1 MEFSEKLQ
9 KLRTQRNL
17 TQEQLAN
24 QLFVSRTAIS
34 KWETGRGTPNLDSL
48 LDFNDISSVGMSSRG
63 TPNLDSLQA
72 IAKLFGV
79 SLDELLSTEE
89 VVVMAKNENKRN
101 TEQILCYIDS
111 VLNLMSVFGFLL
123 PMYKV
128 FKNNVYYCV
137 PFFIPDFTMSRRK
150 FKNNVYYCVPLY
162 QYSGFMHKTIFII
175 QSAILLCGVLGLIFQ
190 WKEKEKIYNFVK
202 FSGYILMIIFIFL
215 LIALNHPNASS
226 FCFAF
231 LLIKGMVL
239 IKGRKIGK

>member
-1 MEFSEKLQ
+1 MMEFSEKLQ

-34 KWETGRGTPNLDSL
+34 KWETG
-48 LDFNDISSVGMSSRG
+48 RG

-128 FKNNVYYCV
+128 
-137 PFFIPDFTMSRRK
+137 

-239 IKGRKIGK
+239 IKGRKIGR

>member
-48 LDFNDISSVGMSSRG
+48 
-63 TPNLDSLQA
+63 QA

-89 VVVMAKNENKRN
+89 AVVMAKNENKRN

-128 FKNNVYYCV
+128 
-137 PFFIPDFTMSRRK
+137 

-231 LLIKGMVL
+231 LLIKGMAL

>member
-34 KWETGRGTPNLDSL
+34 KWETG
-48 LDFNDISSVGMSSRG
+48 RG

-111 VLNLMSVFGFLL
+111 ILNLMSVFGFLL

-128 FKNNVYYCV
+128 
-137 PFFIPDFTMSRRK
+137 

-231 LLIKGMVL
+231 LLIKGMAL

>member
-34 KWETGRGTPNLDSL
+34 KWETG
-48 LDFNDISSVGMSSRG
+48 RG

-137 PFFIPDFTMSRRK
+137 P
-150 FKNNVYYCVPLY
+150 LY

-190 WKEKEKIYNFVK
+190 WKEKEKIYNLVK

>member
-48 LDFNDISSVGMSSRG
+48 
-63 TPNLDSLQA
+63 QA

-101 TEQILCYIDS
+101 TEQRLCYIDS

-128 FKNNVYYCV
+128 
-137 PFFIPDFTMSRRK
+137 

>member
-1 MEFSEKLQ
+1 M
-9 KLRTQRNL
+9 
-17 TQEQLAN
+17 
-24 QLFVSRTAIS
+24 SRTAIS
-34 KWETGRGTPNLDSL
+34 KWETG
-48 LDFNDISSVGMSSRG
+48 RG

-128 FKNNVYYCV
+128 
-137 PFFIPDFTMSRRK
+137 

>member
-34 KWETGRGTPNLDSL
+34 KWETG
-48 LDFNDISSVGMSSRG
+48 RG

-111 VLNLMSVFGFLL
+111 VLNMMSVFGFLL

-128 FKNNVYYCV
+128 
-137 PFFIPDFTMSRRK
+137 

>member
-34 KWETGRGTPNLDSL
+34 KWETG
-48 LDFNDISSVGMSSRG
+48 RG

-137 PFFIPDFTMSRRK
+137 P
-150 FKNNVYYCVPLY
+150 LY
-162 QYSGFMHKTIFII
+162 QYSGFMPKTIFII

-190 WKEKEKIYNFVK
+190 WKEKEKIYNFVTTETNRPAARQ
-202 FSGYILMIIFIFL
+202 
-215 LIALNHPNASS
+215 ALRL
-226 FCFAF
+226 FTVR
-231 LLIKGMVL
+231 G
-239 IKGRKIGK
+239 

>member
-1 MEFSEKLQ
+1 MMEFSEKLQ

-48 LDFNDISSVGMSSRG
+48 
-63 TPNLDSLQA
+63 QA
-72 IAKLFGV
+72 IAKLFGA

-128 FKNNVYYCV
+128 
-137 PFFIPDFTMSRRK
+137 

>member
-34 KWETGRGTPNLDSL
+34 KWETG
-48 LDFNDISSVGMSSRG
+48 RG

-137 PFFIPDFTMSRRK
+137 P
-150 FKNNVYYCVPLY
+150 LY
-162 QYSGFMHKTIFII
+162 QYSSFMHKTIFII

>member
-1 MEFSEKLQ
+1 MEFAEKLQ

-34 KWETGRGTPNLDSL
+34 KWETG
-48 LDFNDISSVGMSSRG
+48 RG

-128 FKNNVYYCV
+128 
-137 PFFIPDFTMSRRK
+137 

>member
-24 QLFVSRTAIS
+24 QFFVSRTAIS
-34 KWETGRGTPNLDSL
+34 KWETG
-48 LDFNDISSVGMSSRG
+48 RG

-128 FKNNVYYCV
+128 
-137 PFFIPDFTMSRRK
+137 

>member
-9 KLRTQRNL
+9 RLRTQPNL

-34 KWETGRGTPNLDSL
+34 KWETG
-48 LDFNDISSVGMSSRG
+48 RG

-128 FKNNVYYCV
+128 
-137 PFFIPDFTMSRRK
+137 

>member
-34 KWETGRGTPNLDSL
+34 KWETG
-48 LDFNDISSVGMSSRG
+48 RG

-137 PFFIPDFTMSRRK
+137 P
-150 FKNNVYYCVPLY
+150 LY
-162 QYSGFMHKTIFII
+162 QYSGFLHKTIFII

>member
-1 MEFSEKLQ
+1 MAV
-9 KLRTQRNL
+9 

-34 KWETGRGTPNLDSL
+34 KWETG
-48 LDFNDISSVGMSSRG
+48 RG

-137 PFFIPDFTMSRRK
+137 P
-150 FKNNVYYCVPLY
+150 LY

-215 LIALNHPNASS
+215 LIALNYPNASS

>member
-1 MEFSEKLQ
+1 MGFSEKLQ

-34 KWETGRGTPNLDSL
+34 KWETG
-48 LDFNDISSVGMSSRG
+48 RG

-128 FKNNVYYCV
+128 
-137 PFFIPDFTMSRRK
+137 

-239 IKGRKIGK
+239 IKAHELQQSCQRH

>member
-1 MEFSEKLQ
+1 MGFSEKLQ

-34 KWETGRGTPNLDSL
+34 KWETG
-48 LDFNDISSVGMSSRG
+48 RG

-128 FKNNVYYCV
+128 
-137 PFFIPDFTMSRRK
+137 

-231 LLIKGMVL
+231 LLIKGMAL

>member
-34 KWETGRGTPNLDSL
+34 KWETG
-48 LDFNDISSVGMSSRG
+48 RG

-137 PFFIPDFTMSRRK
+137 P
-150 FKNNVYYCVPLY
+150 LY

-215 LIALNHPNASS
+215 LIALNHQNASS

>member
-34 KWETGRGTPNLDSL
+34 KWETG
-48 LDFNDISSVGMSSRG
+48 RG

-128 FKNNVYYCV
+128 
-137 PFFIPDFTMSRRK
+137 

-231 LLIKGMVL
+231 LLIKGMIL

>member
-34 KWETGRGTPNLDSL
+34 KWETG
-48 LDFNDISSVGMSSRG
+48 RG

-137 PFFIPDFTMSRRK
+137 P
-150 FKNNVYYCVPLY
+150 LY
-162 QYSGFMHKTIFII
+162 QYSGFLHKTIFLI

-239 IKGRKIGK
+239 IRGRKIGK

>member
-34 KWETGRGTPNLDSL
+34 KWETG
-48 LDFNDISSVGMSSRG
+48 RG

-128 FKNNVYYCV
+128 
-137 PFFIPDFTMSRRK
+137 

-239 IKGRKIGK
+239 IKGRKIGR

>member
-1 MEFSEKLQ
+1 MMEFSEKLQ

-34 KWETGRGTPNLDSL
+34 KWETG
-48 LDFNDISSVGMSSRG
+48 RG

-128 FKNNVYYCV
+128 
-137 PFFIPDFTMSRRK
+137 

>member
-34 KWETGRGTPNLDSL
+34 KWETG
-48 LDFNDISSVGMSSRG
+48 RG

-137 PFFIPDFTMSRRK
+137 P
-150 FKNNVYYCVPLY
+150 LY

-190 WKEKEKIYNFVK
+190 RKEKEKIYNFVK

>member
-1 MEFSEKLQ
+1 MMEFSEKLQ

-48 LDFNDISSVGMSSRG
+48 
-63 TPNLDSLQA
+63 QA

-101 TEQILCYIDS
+101 TEQILCYTDS

-128 FKNNVYYCV
+128 
-137 PFFIPDFTMSRRK
+137 

-190 WKEKEKIYNFVK
+190 WKEKENIYNFVK

>member
-1 MEFSEKLQ
+1 MMEFSEKLQ

-34 KWETGRGTPNLDSL
+34 KWETG
-48 LDFNDISSVGMSSRG
+48 RG

-128 FKNNVYYCV
+128 FK
-137 PFFIPDFTMSRRK
+137 S
-150 FKNNVYYCVPLY
+150 NVYYCVPLY

>member
-34 KWETGRGTPNLDSL
+34 KWETG
-48 LDFNDISSVGMSSRG
+48 RG

-137 PFFIPDFTMSRRK
+137 P
-150 FKNNVYYCVPLY
+150 LY

-215 LIALNHPNASS
+215 LIALNYPNASS

>member
-1 MEFSEKLQ
+1 MMGFSEKLQ

-34 KWETGRGTPNLDSL
+34 KWETG
-48 LDFNDISSVGMSSRG
+48 RG

-128 FKNNVYYCV
+128 
-137 PFFIPDFTMSRRK
+137 

-231 LLIKGMVL
+231 LLIKGMAL

>member
-34 KWETGRGTPNLDSL
+34 NWETG
-48 LDFNDISSVGMSSRG
+48 RG

-137 PFFIPDFTMSRRK
+137 P
-150 FKNNVYYCVPLY
+150 LY

-175 QSAILLCGVLGLIFQ
+175 QSVILLCGVLGLIFQ

>member
-1 MEFSEKLQ
+1 MGFSEKLQ

-34 KWETGRGTPNLDSL
+34 KWETG
-48 LDFNDISSVGMSSRG
+48 RG

-128 FKNNVYYCV
+128 
-137 PFFIPDFTMSRRK
+137 

>member
-34 KWETGRGTPNLDSL
+34 KWETG
-48 LDFNDISSVGMSSRG
+48 RG

-137 PFFIPDFTMSRRK
+137 P
-150 FKNNVYYCVPLY
+150 LY

-175 QSAILLCGVLGLIFQ
+175 QSVILLCGVLGLIFQ

-239 IKGRKIGK
+239 IKGRKIWK

>member
-24 QLFVSRTAIS
+24 QLFVSCTAIS
-34 KWETGRGTPNLDSL
+34 KWETG
-48 LDFNDISSVGMSSRG
+48 RG

-128 FKNNVYYCV
+128 
-137 PFFIPDFTMSRRK
+137 

>member
-34 KWETGRGTPNLDSL
+34 KWETGRG
-48 LDFNDISSVGMSSRG
+48 R
-63 TPNLDSLQA
+63 PNLDSLQA

-128 FKNNVYYCV
+128 
-137 PFFIPDFTMSRRK
+137 

>member
-48 LDFNDISSVGMSSRG
+48 
-63 TPNLDSLQA
+63 QA

-89 VVVMAKNENKRN
+89 VVVMAKNENNRN

-128 FKNNVYYCV
+128 
-137 PFFIPDFTMSRRK
+137 

>member
-34 KWETGRGTPNLDSL
+34 KWETG
-48 LDFNDISSVGMSSRG
+48 RG

-137 PFFIPDFTMSRRK
+137 P
-150 FKNNVYYCVPLY
+150 LY

-215 LIALNHPNASS
+215 LIALNHPNTSS

>member
-34 KWETGRGTPNLDSL
+34 KWETG
-48 LDFNDISSVGMSSRG
+48 RG

-128 FKNNVYYCV
+128 FKNNVYYC
-137 PFFIPDFTMSRRK
+137 I
-150 FKNNVYYCVPLY
+150 PLY

>member
-34 KWETGRGTPNLDSL
+34 KWETG
-48 LDFNDISSVGMSSRG
+48 RG

-128 FKNNVYYCV
+128 
-137 PFFIPDFTMSRRK
+137 

-231 LLIKGMVL
+231 LLIKGMAL
-239 IKGRKIGK
+239 IKGRKIGR

>member
-34 KWETGRGTPNLDSL
+34 KWETG
-48 LDFNDISSVGMSSRG
+48 RG

-128 FKNNVYYCV
+128 
-137 PFFIPDFTMSRRK
+137 

>member
-1 MEFSEKLQ
+1 MESSEKLQ

-34 KWETGRGTPNLDSL
+34 KWETG
-48 LDFNDISSVGMSSRG
+48 RG

-128 FKNNVYYCV
+128 
-137 PFFIPDFTMSRRK
+137 

>member
-48 LDFNDISSVGMSSRG
+48 
-63 TPNLDSLQA
+63 QA

-89 VVVMAKNENKRN
+89 AVVMAKNENKRN

-128 FKNNVYYCV
+128 
-137 PFFIPDFTMSRRK
+137 

>member
-48 LDFNDISSVGMSSRG
+48 
-63 TPNLDSLQA
+63 QA

-101 TEQILCYIDS
+101 TEQILCYVDS

-128 FKNNVYYCV
+128 
-137 PFFIPDFTMSRRK
+137 

-231 LLIKGMVL
+231 LLIKGMAL